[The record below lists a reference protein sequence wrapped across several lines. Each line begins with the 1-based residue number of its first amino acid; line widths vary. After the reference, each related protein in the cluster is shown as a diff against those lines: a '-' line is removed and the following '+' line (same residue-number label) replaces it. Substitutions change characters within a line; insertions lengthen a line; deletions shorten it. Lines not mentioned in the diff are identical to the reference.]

1 MADDEETLTM
11 AVVRL
16 ASRYGRYGY
25 RRVTAMLRGEGWRVN
40 HKRVE
45 RIWRG
50 EGLKVP
56 AKQPKRGRL
65 WVADGSCVRLRP
77 QRRNHVWAYDFVAL
91 RTSDGRPVRLLT
103 VVDEYTRECLAIQV
117 GRSLRS
123 SHVIECLGDIMVQ
136 RGVPDH
142 VRSDNG
148 PEFTALAVRLWLQ
161 GVGSTTLFITPGSPW
176 ENGYVESFNGKLR
189 DELLD
194 RELFDTLWEVQVLT
208 EQWRHEYNHQ
218 RPHSALGYRP
228 PAPEAILTSS
238 APSAIS
244 SLMISGTTI
253 GGRSVGFVQ
262 SRSPH
267 TEATLDMDATLVETR
282 KQEAL
287 YSYKKHRAYQPLIT
301 YWSEAELIVHSE
313 FRDGNVPAGHQQLR
327 VLIEALGRL
336 PAGVEKVMLRSD
348 TAGYQRELLRYC
360 AEGRDDRFGVIE
372 FAVGVDVTAEFRRAV
387 SEVAEQDWQTLY
399 RRVGEHR
406 VDTGQQ
412 WAEVNFVPNR
422 MGHSKT
428 SPEYRFIATRERLIE
443 QPLPAMEG
451 QMELPFTAMEL
462 SNRGWYKVFGVVT
475 NRSIAADELIWWSR
489 QRCGKGEEVHS
500 VLKSDLAGGRLPSGL
515 FGANAAW
522 WAISVLAFNLN
533 SAMKRLVLGGQW
545 VGKRLKAVRLAL
557 IALPGRVMRHAR
569 RLIIRLARGHPS
581 YELLLR
587 ARQRILALA
596 AEPQR
601 A

>member
-1 MADDEETLTM
+1 M
-11 AVVRL
+11 
-16 ASRYGRYGY
+16 
-25 RRVTAMLRGEGWRVN
+25 
-40 HKRVE
+40 
-45 RIWRG
+45 
-50 EGLKVP
+50 
-56 AKQPKRGRL
+56 
-65 WVADGSCVRLRP
+65 
-77 QRRNHVWAYDFVAL
+77 
-91 RTSDGRPVRLLT
+91 
-103 VVDEYTRECLAIQV
+103 
-117 GRSLRS
+117 
-123 SHVIECLGDIMVQ
+123 
-136 RGVPDH
+136 
-142 VRSDNG
+142 
-148 PEFTALAVRLWLQ
+148 
-161 GVGSTTLFITPGSPW
+161 
-176 ENGYVESFNGKLR
+176 
-189 DELLD
+189 
-194 RELFDTLWEVQVLT
+194 
-208 EQWRHEYNHQ
+208 
-218 RPHSALGYRP
+218 
-228 PAPEAILTSS
+228 
-238 APSAIS
+238 
-244 SLMISGTTI
+244 
-253 GGRSVGFVQ
+253 Q

-301 YWSEAELIVHSE
+301 YWSEAKLIVHSE

-372 FAVGVDVTAEFRRAV
+372 FAVGVDVTAESRRAV

-422 MGHSKT
+422 IGHSKT

-443 QPLPAMEG
+443 QPLP
-451 QMELPFTAMEL
+451 AMEL

-533 SAMKRLVLGGQW
+533 SAMKRLVLGGRW
-545 VGKRLKAVRLAL
+545 GWASV
-557 IALPGRVMRHAR
+557 
-569 RLIIRLARGHPS
+569 
-581 YELLLR
+581 
-587 ARQRILALA
+587 
-596 AEPQR
+596 
-601 A
+601 

>member
-1 MADDEETLTM
+1 MKQGLLAFQYEQEKSSTGMTALSGLMTYLELM
-11 AVVRL
+11 QAAGLRSSVERHVRL
-16 ASRYGRYGY
+16 RERGQGWTDSQMIISLMPLNLAGGESVSDLDLLEKDEGLCKMLGEFETCGM
-25 RRVTAMLRGEGWRVN
+25 RRRERRALEKRW
-40 HKRVE
+40 RVE
-45 RIWRG
+45 RRRRVPSESAVFRYLERFHDVDEESKREAHRAFIAAPNKAL
-50 EGLKVP
+50 EGLGEVN
-56 AKQPKRGRL
+56 
-65 WVADGSCVRLRP
+65 ADV
-77 QRRNHVWAYDFVAL
+77 
-91 RTSDGRPVRLLT
+91 
-103 VVDEYTRECLAIQV
+103 
-117 GRSLRS
+117 
-123 SHVIECLGDIMVQ
+123 
-136 RGVPDH
+136 
-142 VRSDNG
+142 
-148 PEFTALAVRLWLQ
+148 
-161 GVGSTTLFITPGSPW
+161 
-176 ENGYVESFNGKLR
+176 
-189 DELLD
+189 
-194 RELFDTLWEVQVLT
+194 
-208 EQWRHEYNHQ
+208 
-218 RPHSALGYRP
+218 
-228 PAPEAILTSS
+228 
-238 APSAIS
+238 
-244 SLMISGTTI
+244 
-253 GGRSVGFVQ
+253 VGFVQ

-267 TEATLDMDATLVETR
+267 TEATLVETR

-372 FAVGVDVTAEFRRAV
+372 FAVGVDVTAGFRRAV

-451 QMELPFTAMEL
+451 QMELPFPAMEL

-489 QRCGKGEEVHS
+489 QRCGKREEVHS

-545 VGKRLKAVRLAL
+545 VGRRLKAVRFAL

-569 RLIIRLARGHPS
+569 RLIIRLARGHPP

-596 AEPQR
+596 AEPYR

>member
-1 MADDEETLTM
+1 MKQGLLAFQYEQEQGSTGMTGLSGLMTYVELM
-11 AVVRL
+11 QAAGLRSSVERHMRL
-16 ASRYGRYGY
+16 RERGQGWTDSQMIISLMLLNLAGGESVSDLDLLEKDRGLCR
-25 RRVTAMLRGEGWRVN
+25 MLREFETCGMRLSERRALEKRW
-40 HKRVE
+40 RVE
-45 RIWRG
+45 RRRSVPSESAVFRYLERFHDAG
-50 EGLKVP
+50 EE
-56 AKQPKRGRL
+56 AK
-65 WVADGSCVRLRP
+65 
-77 QRRNHVWAYDFVAL
+77 
-91 RTSDGRPVRLLT
+91 
-103 VVDEYTRECLAIQV
+103 REAH
-117 GRSLRS
+117 R
-123 SHVIECLGDIMVQ
+123 
-136 RGVPDH
+136 
-142 VRSDNG
+142 
-148 PEFTALAVRLWLQ
+148 A
-161 GVGSTTLFITPGSPW
+161 FI
-176 ENGYVESFNGKLR
+176 
-189 DELLD
+189 
-194 RELFDTLWEVQVLT
+194 
-208 EQWRHEYNHQ
+208 
-218 RPHSALGYRP
+218 
-228 PAPEAILTSS
+228 PAPNGAMKGLRKVN
-238 APSAIS
+238 AD
-244 SLMISGTTI
+244 L
-253 GGRSVGFVQ
+253 VGFVQ
-262 SRSPH
+262 SRSPQ

-282 KQEAL
+282 KHEAL
-287 YSYKKHRAYQPLIT
+287 PSYKKYRAYQPLIT

-327 VLIEALGRL
+327 VLVEALEHLSTR
-336 PAGVEKVMLRSD
+336 VEKVMLRSD

-360 AEGRDDRFGVIE
+360 AEGRDERFGVIE

-387 SEVAEQDWQTLY
+387 SEVAEQDSQTLY
-399 RRVGEHR
+399 RKVGEHR

-412 WAEVNFVPNR
+412 WTEVNFVPNWI
-422 MGHSKT
+422 GHSKN

-443 QPLPAMEG
+443 QPLPGMEG
-451 QMELPFTAMEL
+451 QMELPFPAMEL

-533 SAMKRLVLGGQW
+533 SAMKRQVLGGQW
-545 VGKRLKAVRLAL
+545 VGKRLKAVRFAL

-596 AEPQR
+596 AEPYR

>member
-1 MADDEETLTM
+1 MPSESAVFRYLERFHDVDEE
-11 AVVRL
+11 
-16 ASRYGRYGY
+16 S
-25 RRVTAMLRGEGWRVN
+25 
-40 HKRVE
+40 KRE
-45 RIWRG
+45 AHRAFIAAPNKAL
-50 EGLKVP
+50 EGLGKVNTD
-56 AKQPKRGRL
+56 
-65 WVADGSCVRLRP
+65 V
-77 QRRNHVWAYDFVAL
+77 
-91 RTSDGRPVRLLT
+91 
-103 VVDEYTRECLAIQV
+103 
-117 GRSLRS
+117 
-123 SHVIECLGDIMVQ
+123 
-136 RGVPDH
+136 
-142 VRSDNG
+142 
-148 PEFTALAVRLWLQ
+148 
-161 GVGSTTLFITPGSPW
+161 
-176 ENGYVESFNGKLR
+176 
-189 DELLD
+189 
-194 RELFDTLWEVQVLT
+194 
-208 EQWRHEYNHQ
+208 
-218 RPHSALGYRP
+218 
-228 PAPEAILTSS
+228 
-238 APSAIS
+238 
-244 SLMISGTTI
+244 
-253 GGRSVGFVQ
+253 VGFVQ

-301 YWSEAELIVHSE
+301 YWSEAKLIVHSE

-360 AEGRDDRFGVIE
+360 AEGRDDRFGVIK

-399 RRVGEHR
+399 RKVGEHR

-412 WAEVNFVPNR
+412 WAEVNFVPNWI
-422 MGHSKT
+422 GHSKT

-451 QMELPFTAMEL
+451 QMELPF
-462 SNRGWYKVFGVVT
+462 
-475 NRSIAADELIWWSR
+475 
-489 QRCGKGEEVHS
+489 
-500 VLKSDLAGGRLPSGL
+500 P
-515 FGANAAW
+515 NAAW
-522 WAISVLAFNLN
+522 WAISVLAVNLN